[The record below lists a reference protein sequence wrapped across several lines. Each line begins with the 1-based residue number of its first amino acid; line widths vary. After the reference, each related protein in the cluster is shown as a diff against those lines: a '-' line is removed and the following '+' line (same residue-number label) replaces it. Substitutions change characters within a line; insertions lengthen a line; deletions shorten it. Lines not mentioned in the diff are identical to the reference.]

1 MKEMRNEIEYK
12 GNKYLIVFNIN
23 VMEAIQQEYGS
34 IEHWGELTEGKN
46 GEADIKAIIF
56 GLTEMINEGIDIRN
70 EENGTDIPP
79 FTKKQS
85 GRLLTEIGLDKVTQ
99 TINDTVLDSTKS
111 DEKNA

>member
-23 VMEAIQQEYGS
+23 VMEAIQQEYGT
-34 IEHWGELTEGKN
+34 IENWGNLTEGKN

-85 GRLLTEIGLDKVTQ
+85 GRLLTEIGIEKATQ
-99 TINDTVLDSTKS
+99 TINDTVVESTKS
-111 DEKNA
+111 EEKNA